1 MIIRKPLVAYV
12 YLATI
17 SVIIVCLSSLDT
29 TTAFVGRHN
38 LDHNHRQYAS
48 FCMPKTT
55 LRSKASKN
63 ESSKNKVD
71 NNTAAVATATST
83 AEEKAAAI
91 TDFMAKAHEEKIAAM
106 ARVEDKYRGQITEL
120 EDKIA
125 ELEALAK
132 QTTPTSGNS
141 FAFPAT
147 NKEMTDKVQAYR
159 TFISDYIV
167 KSQEE
172 KSNAVKTAEATMS
185 AKYEA
190 IIDGLKAKE

>member
-1 MIIRKPLVAYV
+1 MIVRAKLLVAYA
-12 YLATI
+12 YLAA
-17 SVIIVCLSSLDT
+17 IIVCLSSSLHT
-29 TTAFVGRHN
+29 TTAFVGRH
-38 LDHNHRQYAS
+38 HNHHHHHQQYDS
-48 FCMPKTT
+48 SLLSTKGF
-55 LRSKASKN
+55 SKADDSKADTSPA
-63 ESSKNKVD
+63 E
-71 NNTAAVATATST
+71 AVAAATN
-83 AEEKAAAI
+83 ANAAAL

-106 ARVEDKYRGQITEL
+106 SRVEDKYRGQITEL
-120 EDKIA
+120 EDKVA
-125 ELEALAK
+125 ELEVLAK

-172 KSNAVKTAEATMS
+172 KYNAIKTAEATMS

-190 IIDGLKAKE
+190 IIDGLK

>member
-1 MIIRKPLVAYV
+1 MIVRAKLLVAY
-12 YLATI
+12 LAA
-17 SVIIVCLSSLDT
+17 IIVCRSSLHT
-29 TTAFVGRHN
+29 TTAFVGRQKH
-38 LDHNHRQYAS
+38 HRQYDS
-48 FCMPKTT
+48 SLSTKGF
-55 LRSKASKN
+55 SKADDSKA
-63 ESSKNKVD
+63 D
-71 NNTAAVATATST
+71 AAAAATTATET
-83 AEEKAAAI
+83 ATNANANAAAL

-106 ARVEDKYRGQITEL
+106 SRVEDKYRGQITEL